1 MHSARLSHTPPVTAL
16 SRERPG
22 GPLVFEGRFCG
33 LFGTW

>member
-1 MHSARLSHTPPVTAL
+1 MHSARLSHTPPVTTL